1 MPVAV
6 SGISNAVAIGSASS
20 SQSTCAVLATG
31 AVRCWGRNNDGQL
44 GNNTTTDSLVPVS
57 VTGIATATAVAASQ
71 SHACVTLTNGGARC
85 WGRNN
90 YGQLGNNT
98 TTDSLVPVS
107 VTGISTANGISAGGA
122 HTCTTLTDKSVRC
135 WGSNFWGELGNGSSD
150 ITSKVPVQVS
160 GIATATT
167 ISSGFAHS
175 CATLTAGGVRC
186 WGINFEGELGNGTT
200 TNASTPVNVTGIA
213 TATGVSGGYQ
223 HSCARL
229 ADGGARCWGHNYA
242 GLLGNGTTADATT
255 PVAVSSLTNVT
266 KLSAGQNHTCALLSS
281 GQARCWGY
289 NASGQLGTGTSAN
302 SSVPV
307 VVVGVCEAAPDPGF
321 SDVSPGAYYY
331 DSVAWLVRAGI
342 TSGTSPGHYSPS
354 DGVSRAQMAVFLWRN
369 AGEPVPAGP
378 HNFTD
383 VPTNSYYNSAVAWL
397 VESGITG
404 GTSPGKYSPNATVTR
419 AQMAVFL
426 WRNAGEPVPAGPHNF
441 TDVPT
446 NSYYNSAVA
455 WLVESGIT
463 GGTSPGKYSPNATV
477 TRAQMAVFLHRNT
490 CGVASS

>member
-1 MPVAV
+1 
-6 SGISNAVAIGSASS
+6 
-20 SQSTCAVLATG
+20 
-31 AVRCWGRNNDGQL
+31 
-44 GNNTTTDSLVPVS
+44 
-57 VTGIATATAVAASQ
+57 
-71 SHACVTLTNGGARC
+71 LTNGGARC

-426 WRNAGEPVPAGPHNF
+426 
-441 TDVPT
+441 
-446 NSYYNSAVA
+446 
-455 WLVESGIT
+455 
-463 GGTSPGKYSPNATV
+463 
-477 TRAQMAVFLHRNT
+477 HRNT